1 MKIKVRLSDAGL
13 RDAERQIQ
21 EYKTTLNQKAQE
33 FARAL
38 AQKGID
44 VATVRFANAQY
55 AGDNDVTVKR
65 DPVQTSNGFAIV
77 AHGKA
82 AAFIEFGTGVTHQ
95 GWGAAGTVGP
105 LPLPDNIG
113 EHGTYGKEN
122 GKHKR
127 WYYYGDPGN
136 AGTYVDTVPG
146 KGQLNYTSGNDAAMA
161 MWGAV
166 EEMASQVEA
175 TWREVWNS

>member
-33 FARAL
+33 FAKAL

-55 AGDNDVTVKR
+55 AGDNDATVER
-65 DPVQTSNGFAIV
+65 DPVQTPNGFAIV

-82 AAFIEFGTGVTHQ
+82 VAFIEFGTGVMHSSY
-95 GWGAAGTVGP
+95 GGE
-105 LPLPDNIG
+105 LPDGVG

-127 WYYYGDPGN
+127 WYYYGETGN
-136 AGTYVDTVPG
+136 AGTPVKEVDG

-175 TWREVWNS
+175 TWREVWSS

>member
-21 EYKTTLNQKAQE
+21 EYKTTLNKKAQE
-33 FARAL
+33 FAKAL

-44 VATVRFANAQY
+44 VATVRFVNAQY
-55 AGDNDVTVKR
+55 AGDNDVTVEH
-65 DPVQTSNGFAIV
+65 DPVQTPNGFAIV

-82 AAFIEFGTGVTHQ
+82 VAFIEFGTGVSHSAY
-95 GWGAAGTVGP
+95 GGELPAGM
-105 LPLPDNIG
+105 G
-113 EHGTYGKEN
+113 EHGTYGKGN
-122 GKHKR
+122 GQHKR
-127 WYYYGDPGN
+127 WYYYGESGN
-136 AGTYVDTVPG
+136 AGTPVKQVDG
-146 KGQLNYTSGNDAAMA
+146 KGQLNYTSGNEPAMA

>member
-44 VATVRFANAQY
+44 VATVKFANAQY
-55 AGDNDVTVKR
+55 AGDNDVTVER
-65 DPVQTSNGFAIV
+65 DPVQTPNGFAIV

-82 AAFIEFGTGVTHQ
+82 VAFIEFGTGVSHSAY
-95 GWGAAGTVGP
+95 GGELPAGV
-105 LPLPDNIG
+105 G
-113 EHGTYGKEN
+113 EHGTYGKGN
-122 GKHKR
+122 GQHKR
-127 WYYYGDPGN
+127 WYYYGESGN
-136 AGTYVDTVPG
+136 AGTPVKQVDG
-146 KGQLNYTSGNDAAMA
+146 KGQLNYTSGNEPAMA

>member
-1 MKIKVRLSDAGL
+1 MKIKVRLNDAGL

-33 FARAL
+33 LARAL

-55 AGDNDVTVKR
+55 AGDNDVTVER
-65 DPVQTSNGFAIV
+65 DPVQTPNGFAIV

-82 AAFIEFGTGVTHQ
+82 VAFIEFGTGVSHSAY
-95 GWGAAGTVGP
+95 GGE
-105 LPLPDNIG
+105 LPDGVG
-113 EHGTYGKEN
+113 EHGTYGKGN
-122 GKHKR
+122 GQHKR
-127 WYYYGDPGN
+127 WYYYGKSGN
-136 AGTYVDTVPG
+136 AGTPVKQVDG
-146 KGQLNYTSGNDAAMA
+146 KGQLNYTSGNEPAMA

>member
-21 EYKTTLNQKAQE
+21 EYKTTLNKKAQE
-33 FARAL
+33 FAKVL

-55 AGDNDVTVKR
+55 AGDNDVTVEH
-65 DPVQTSNGFAIV
+65 DPVQMPNGFAIV

-82 AAFIEFGTGVTHQ
+82 VAFIEFGTGAHHNGYGGELPPGV
-95 GWGAAGTVGP
+95 GA
-105 LPLPDNIG
+105 
-113 EHGTYGKEN
+113 HGSYGKGQGAN
-122 GKHKR
+122 RR
-127 WYYYGDPGN
+127 WYYYGESGN
-136 AGTYVDTVPG
+136 AGTPVKQVDG
-146 KGQLNYTSGNDAAMA
+146 KGQLNYTSGNEPAMA

>member
-21 EYKTTLNQKAQE
+21 EYKTTLNKK
-33 FARAL
+33 ARAL
-38 AQKGID
+38 AFRLSWLGLE
-44 VATVRFANAQY
+44 VAKIRFENAEY
-55 AGDNDVTVKR
+55 AGSNDVKCYINQKDRTC
-65 DPVQTSNGFAIV
+65 TIV
-77 AHGKA
+77 AEGKA
-82 AAFIEFGTGVTHQ
+82 VAFIEFGTGAHHNGYGGELPPGVGAHGSYGQ
-95 GWGAAGTVGP
+95 GKGAGR
-105 LPLPDNIG
+105 
-113 EHGTYGKEN
+113 
-122 GKHKR
+122 R

>member
-33 FARAL
+33 FAKAL

-55 AGDNDVTVKR
+55 AGDNDVTVER
-65 DPVQTSNGFAIV
+65 DPVQTPNGFAIV

-82 AAFIEFGTGVTHQ
+82 VAFIEFGTGVMHSAY
-95 GWGAAGTVGP
+95 GSE
-105 LPLPDNIG
+105 LPDGVG

-127 WYYYGDPGN
+127 WYYYGESGN
-136 AGTYVDTVPG
+136 AGTPVKEVDG

-175 TWREVWNS
+175 TWREVWSS

>member
-13 RDAERQIQ
+13 KQAEEDIRK
-21 EYKTTLNQKAQE
+21 YKTTLNQKAQL
-33 FARAL
+33 FAKTL
-38 AQKGID
+38 ADKGLA
-44 VATVRFANAQY
+44 VATIRFANAQY
-55 AGDNDVTVKR
+55 AGKNDVKCEII
-65 DPVQTSNGFAIV
+65 QNGASCTILAEGQAV
-77 AHGKA
+77 AH
-82 AAFIEFGTGVTHQ
+82 IEFGTGVTHQ
-95 GWGAAGTVGP
+95 GWGAAGTIGP

-127 WYYYGDPGN
+127 WYYYGESGN

-146 KGQLNYTSGNDAAMA
+146 KGQLNYTDGNEPAMA

-175 TWREVWNS
+175 TWREVWSS

>member
-21 EYKTTLNQKAQE
+21 VYKATLNQKAQE
-33 FARAL
+33 LAKAL
-38 AQKGID
+38 ADKGLD
-44 VATVRFANAQY
+44 VAKVRFVNAQY
-55 AGDNDVTVKR
+55 AGSNDVSCRVE
-65 DPVQTSNGFAIV
+65 QNGNTCTIV
-77 AHGKA
+77 ADGKA
-82 AAFIEFGTGVTHQ
+82 VAFIEFGTGVMHSAY
-95 GWGAAGTVGP
+95 GGELPAGV
-105 LPLPDNIG
+105 G

-127 WYYYGDPGN
+127 WYYYGESGN
-136 AGTYVDTVPG
+136 AGTPVKEVDG

-175 TWREVWNS
+175 TWREVWSS

>member
-21 EYKTTLNQKAQE
+21 EYKTTLNKKAQE
-33 FARAL
+33 FAKAL
-38 AQKGID
+38 ADKGLD
-44 VATVRFANAQY
+44 VAKVRFANAQY
-55 AGDNDVTVKR
+55 AGSNDVSCHVE
-65 DPVQTSNGFAIV
+65 QNGAACSII
-77 AHGKA
+77 AEGKA
-82 AAFIEFGTGVTHQ
+82 VAFIEFGTGVMHSAY
-95 GWGAAGTVGP
+95 GGE
-105 LPLPDNIG
+105 LPNGVG

-146 KGQLNYTSGNDAAMA
+146 KGQLNYTDGNEPAMA

>member
-21 EYKTTLNQKAQE
+21 EYKATLNRK
-33 FARAL
+33 ARAL
-38 AQKGID
+38 AFRLSWLGLE
-44 VATVRFANAQY
+44 VAKIRFENAEY
-55 AGDNDVTVKR
+55 AGSNDVKCHINQKDKTC
-65 DPVQTSNGFAIV
+65 TIV
-77 AHGKA
+77 AEGKSV
-82 AAFIEFGTGVTHQ
+82 AFIEFGTGAHHNGYGGYLPPGVGAHGSYGQ
-95 GWGAAGTVGP
+95 GKGAGR
-105 LPLPDNIG
+105 
-113 EHGTYGKEN
+113 
-122 GKHKR
+122 R

-146 KGQLNYTSGNDAAMA
+146 KGQLNYTSGNEPAMA

>member
-21 EYKTTLNQKAQE
+21 EYKATLNRK
-33 FARAL
+33 ARAL
-38 AQKGID
+38 AFRLSWLGLE
-44 VATVRFANAQY
+44 VAKIRFENAKY
-55 AGDNDVTVKR
+55 AGSNDVKCHINQKDKTC
-65 DPVQTSNGFAIV
+65 TIV
-77 AHGKA
+77 AEGKSV
-82 AAFIEFGTGVTHQ
+82 AFIEFGTGIHHNGYGGYLPPGVGAHGSYGQ
-95 GWGAAGTVGP
+95 GKGVGR
-105 LPLPDNIG
+105 
-113 EHGTYGKEN
+113 
-122 GKHKR
+122 R

-146 KGQLNYTSGNDAAMA
+146 KGQLNYTDGNEPAMA

-175 TWREVWNS
+175 TWREVWSS

>member
-13 RDAERQIQ
+13 RDAERQIR
-21 EYKTTLNQKAQE
+21 EHKTTLNQKAQE
-33 FARAL
+33 FAKAL
-38 AQKGID
+38 ADKGLD
-44 VATVRFANAQY
+44 VAKVRFANAQY
-55 AGDNDVTVKR
+55 AGSNDVSCRVE
-65 DPVQTSNGFAIV
+65 QNGNTCTIV
-77 AHGKA
+77 AEGKA
-82 AAFIEFGTGVTHQ
+82 VAHIEFGTGVTHQ

-105 LPLPDNIG
+105 IPLPDNIG

>member
-21 EYKTTLNQKAQE
+21 EYKATLNKKAQE
-33 FARAL
+33 FAKAL
-38 AQKGID
+38 ADKGLD
-44 VATVRFANAQY
+44 VAKVRFANAQY
-55 AGDNDVTVKR
+55 AGSNDVSCHVE
-65 DPVQTSNGFAIV
+65 QNGAACSII
-77 AHGKA
+77 AEGKSV
-82 AAFIEFGTGVTHQ
+82 AFIEFGTGVMHSAY
-95 GWGAAGTVGP
+95 GGE
-105 LPLPDNIG
+105 LPDGVG

-127 WYYYGDPGN
+127 WYYYGESGN
-136 AGTYVDTVPG
+136 AGTPVKEVDG

>member
-1 MKIKVRLSDAGL
+1 MKIKVRLIDAGL

-21 EYKTTLNQKAQE
+21 IYKSTLNQKAQE
-33 FARAL
+33 FAKAL
-38 AQKGID
+38 ADKGLD
-44 VATVRFANAQY
+44 VAKVRFANAQY
-55 AGDNDVTVKR
+55 AGNNDVSCRVE
-65 DPVQTSNGFAIV
+65 QNGNTCAII
-77 AHGKA
+77 ADGKA
-82 AAFIEFGTGVTHQ
+82 VAFIEFGTGVMHSAY
-95 GWGAAGTVGP
+95 GGE
-105 LPLPDNIG
+105 LPDGVG

-127 WYYYGDPGN
+127 WYYYGESGN
-136 AGTYVDTVPG
+136 AGTPVKEVDG

-175 TWREVWNS
+175 TWREVWSS

>member
-21 EYKTTLNQKAQE
+21 VYKATLNQKAQE
-33 FARAL
+33 FAKAL

-55 AGDNDVTVKR
+55 AGDNDVTVER
-65 DPVQTSNGFAIV
+65 DPVQTPNGFAIM

-82 AAFIEFGTGVTHQ
+82 VAFIEFGTGVMHSAY
-95 GWGAAGTVGP
+95 GGE
-105 LPLPDNIG
+105 LPDGVG
-113 EHGTYGKEN
+113 EHGTYGKKN

-127 WYYYGDPGN
+127 WYYYGESGN
-136 AGTYVDTVPG
+136 AGTPVKQVDG
-146 KGQLNYTSGNDAAMA
+146 KGQLNYTDGNEPAMA

-175 TWREVWNS
+175 TWREVWSS

>member
-21 EYKTTLNQKAQE
+21 EYKTTLNKKAQE
-33 FARAL
+33 FAKAL
-38 AQKGID
+38 ADKGLD
-44 VATVRFANAQY
+44 VAKIRFANAEY
-55 AGDNDVTVKR
+55 AGSNDVSCHVE
-65 DPVQTSNGFAIV
+65 QNGAACSII
-77 AHGKA
+77 AEGKSV
-82 AAFIEFGTGVTHQ
+82 AFIEFGTGVMHSAY
-95 GWGAAGTVGP
+95 GGE
-105 LPLPDNIG
+105 LPNGVG

-127 WYYYGDPGN
+127 WYYYGESGN
-136 AGTYVDTVPG
+136 AGTPVKEVDG
-146 KGQLNYTSGNDAAMA
+146 KGQLNYTNGNDAAMA

-166 EEMASQVEA
+166 EEIASQVEA

>member
-21 EYKTTLNQKAQE
+21 EYKTTLNKKAQE
-33 FARAL
+33 FAKAL

-44 VATVRFANAQY
+44 VATVRFANAHY
-55 AGDNDVTVKR
+55 AGDNDVTVEH
-65 DPVQTSNGFAIV
+65 DPVQTPNGFTIV

-82 AAFIEFGTGVTHQ
+82 VAFIEFGTGVMHSAY
-95 GWGAAGTVGP
+95 GGE
-105 LPLPDNIG
+105 LPDGVG
-113 EHGTYGKEN
+113 EHGTYGKGN
-122 GKHKR
+122 GQHKR
-127 WYYYGDPGN
+127 WYYYGESGN
-136 AGTYVDTVPG
+136 ASTPVKEVDG
-146 KGQLNYTSGNDAAMA
+146 KGQLNYTSGNEPAMA

>member
-1 MKIKVRLSDAGL
+1 VKIKVRLSDAGL
-13 RDAERQIQ
+13 KQAEKDILK
-21 EYKTTLNQKAQE
+21 YKATLNRK
-33 FARAL
+33 ARAL
-38 AQKGID
+38 AFRLSWLGLE
-44 VATVRFANAQY
+44 VAKIRFANAQY
-55 AGDNDVTVKR
+55 AGSNDVKCHINQKDKTC
-65 DPVQTSNGFAIV
+65 TIV
-77 AHGKA
+77 AEGKA
-82 AAFIEFGTGVTHQ
+82 VAFIEFGTGVTHQ

-127 WYYYGDPGN
+127 WYYYGKSGN
-136 AGTYVDTVPG
+136 AGTPVKEVDG

-175 TWREVWNS
+175 TWREVWSS

>member
-44 VATVRFANAQY
+44 VATVKFANAQY
-55 AGDNDVTVKR
+55 AGDNDVTVEH
-65 DPVQTSNGFAIV
+65 DPVQTPNGFAIV

-82 AAFIEFGTGVTHQ
+82 VAFIEFGTGVSHSAY
-95 GWGAAGTVGP
+95 GGE
-105 LPLPDNIG
+105 LPDGVG
-113 EHGTYGKEN
+113 EHGTYGKGN
-122 GKHKR
+122 GQHKR
-127 WYYYGDPGN
+127 WYYYGESGN
-136 AGTYVDTVPG
+136 AGTPVKQVYG
-146 KGQLNYTSGNDAAMA
+146 KGQLNYTSGNEPAMA

>member
-21 EYKTTLNQKAQE
+21 AYKATLNQKAQE
-33 FARAL
+33 LAKAL
-38 AQKGID
+38 ADKGLD
-44 VATVRFANAQY
+44 VAKVRFANAQY
-55 AGDNDVTVKR
+55 AGSNDVSCRVE
-65 DPVQTSNGFAIV
+65 QNGNTCAII
-77 AHGKA
+77 ADGKA
-82 AAFIEFGTGVTHQ
+82 VAFIEFGTGVMHSAY
-95 GWGAAGTVGP
+95 GGE
-105 LPLPDNIG
+105 LPDGVG

-127 WYYYGDPGN
+127 WYYYGESGN
-136 AGTYVDTVPG
+136 AGTPAKEVDG

-175 TWREVWNS
+175 TWREVWSS

>member
-21 EYKTTLNQKAQE
+21 AYKATLHQKAQE
-33 FARAL
+33 LAKAL
-38 AQKGID
+38 ADKGLD
-44 VATVRFANAQY
+44 VAKVRFANAQY
-55 AGDNDVTVKR
+55 AGSNDVSCHVE
-65 DPVQTSNGFAIV
+65 QNGATCSII
-77 AHGKA
+77 AEGKSV
-82 AAFIEFGTGVTHQ
+82 AFIEFGTGVMHSAY
-95 GWGAAGTVGP
+95 GGE
-105 LPLPDNIG
+105 LPDGVG

-127 WYYYGDPGN
+127 WYYYGESGN
-136 AGTYVDTVPG
+136 AGTPVKQVDR

>member
-21 EYKTTLNQKAQE
+21 EYKATLNKK
-33 FARAL
+33 ARAL
-38 AQKGID
+38 AFRLSWLGLE
-44 VATVRFANAQY
+44 VAKVRFANAEY
-55 AGDNDVTVKR
+55 AGSNDVKCHINQKDKTC
-65 DPVQTSNGFAIV
+65 TIV
-77 AHGKA
+77 AEGKA
-82 AAFIEFGTGVTHQ
+82 VAFIEFGTGVTHQ

-113 EHGTYGKEN
+113 EHGTYGKGN
-122 GKHKR
+122 GQHKR

-136 AGTYVDTVPG
+136 AGTPVKQVDG
-146 KGQLNYTSGNDAAMA
+146 KGQLNYTDGNEPAMA

>member
-21 EYKTTLNQKAQE
+21 EYKTTLNRK
-33 FARAL
+33 ARAL
-38 AQKGID
+38 AFRLSWLGLEVTKI
-44 VATVRFANAQY
+44 RFENAEY
-55 AGDNDVTVKR
+55 AGSNDVKCHINQKDKTC
-65 DPVQTSNGFAIV
+65 TIIAE
-77 AHGKA
+77 GKA
-82 AAFIEFGTGVTHQ
+82 VAFIEFGTGIHHNGYGGELPSGVGAHGSYGQ
-95 GWGAAGTVGP
+95 GKGVGR
-105 LPLPDNIG
+105 
-113 EHGTYGKEN
+113 
-122 GKHKR
+122 R

-146 KGQLNYTSGNDAAMA
+146 KGQLNYTSGNEPAMA

>member
-21 EYKTTLNQKAQE
+21 VYKATLNQKAQE
-33 FARAL
+33 FAKAL

-55 AGDNDVTVKR
+55 AGDNDVTVER
-65 DPVQTSNGFAIV
+65 DPVQTPNGFAIV

-82 AAFIEFGTGVTHQ
+82 VAFIEFGTGAHHNGYGGELPPGV
-95 GWGAAGTVGP
+95 GA
-105 LPLPDNIG
+105 
-113 EHGTYGKEN
+113 HGSYGKGQGAN
-122 GKHKR
+122 RR

-146 KGQLNYTSGNDAAMA
+146 KGQLNYTSGNEPAMA

-175 TWREVWNS
+175 TWREVWSS

>member
-21 EYKTTLNQKAQE
+21 EYKTTLNKKAQE
-33 FARAL
+33 FAKAL
-38 AQKGID
+38 ADKGID
-44 VATVRFANAQY
+44 VAKVRFANAEY
-55 AGDNDVTVKR
+55 AGSNDVSCHVE
-65 DPVQTSNGFAIV
+65 QNGNTCTIV
-77 AHGKA
+77 AEGNSV
-82 AAFIEFGTGVTHQ
+82 AFIEFGTGVMHSSY
-95 GWGAAGTVGP
+95 GGE
-105 LPLPDNIG
+105 LPNGVG
-113 EHGTYGKEN
+113 EHGTYGNEN

-127 WYYYGDPGN
+127 WYYYGESGN
-136 AGTYVDTVPG
+136 AGTPVKEVDG

>member
-33 FARAL
+33 FARVL

-55 AGDNDVTVKR
+55 AGDNDVTVEH
-65 DPVQTSNGFAIV
+65 DPVQTPNGFAIV

-82 AAFIEFGTGVTHQ
+82 VAFIEFGTGVSHSAY
-95 GWGAAGTVGP
+95 GGE
-105 LPLPDNIG
+105 LPDGVG
-113 EHGTYGKEN
+113 EHGTYGKGN
-122 GKHKR
+122 GQHKR
-127 WYYYGDPGN
+127 WYYYGESGN
-136 AGTYVDTVPG
+136 AGTPVKQVDG
-146 KGQLNYTSGNDAAMA
+146 KGQLNYTSGSEPAMA
-161 MWGAV
+161 MWVAV

>member
-21 EYKTTLNQKAQE
+21 VYKATLNQKAQE
-33 FARAL
+33 LAKAL
-38 AQKGID
+38 ADKGLD
-44 VATVRFANAQY
+44 VAKVRFANAQY
-55 AGDNDVTVKR
+55 AGNNDVSCRVE
-65 DPVQTSNGFAIV
+65 QNGNTCAII
-77 AHGKA
+77 ADGKA
-82 AAFIEFGTGVTHQ
+82 VAFIEFGTGVMHSAYS
-95 GWGAAGTVGP
+95 GE
-105 LPLPDNIG
+105 LPNGVG

-175 TWREVWNS
+175 TWREVWSS